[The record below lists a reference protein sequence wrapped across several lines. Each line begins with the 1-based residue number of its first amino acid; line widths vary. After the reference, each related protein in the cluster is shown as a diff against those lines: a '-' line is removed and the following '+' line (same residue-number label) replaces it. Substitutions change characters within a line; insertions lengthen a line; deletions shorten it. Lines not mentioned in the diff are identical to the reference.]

1 MDMVRSLRD
10 IVELAKA
17 RGTKT
22 CVVVAAEDPE
32 VLLAMDEAV
41 THGIARSIL
50 IGNLRGIEEAADTA
64 GVDISKHELVEEDD
78 PPTAAR
84 RGVQLVSE
92 GKANLVVKGLVST
105 SNVLKAVLGKD
116 GGLRTGRLLSHL
128 SVFEMPGSD
137 RLVIFSD
144 GAMNI
149 SPSLEEKAEIT
160 QNAIDVAHVLGMT
173 NPRVAIIAAIEYLN
187 SDMPATIDAACIS
200 KMAERGQIKGGIV
213 DGPLAL
219 DNAISPES
227 ARIKGIRSPV
237 AGRADILI
245 MPDIEAGN
253 VFYKTL
259 VYMADGCCAS
269 VVTGAGAPVVLTSRS
284 DSHASKFYSLALGI
298 VLS

>member
-1 MDMVRSLRD
+1 MLRSLSD
-10 IVELAKA
+10 IVGVAKA

-22 CVVVAAEDPE
+22 CVVVAAEDPD

-41 THGIARSIL
+41 THEIARSIL
-50 IGNLRGIEEAADTA
+50 VGSRQRIEIAATIA
-64 GVDISKHELVEEDD
+64 GVDISKHEIIEEDD
-78 PPTAAR
+78 PATAAR
-84 RGVQLVSE
+84 RGVQLVAA
-92 GKANLVVKGLVST
+92 GKADLVMKGLVST
-105 SNVLKAVLGKD
+105 SDVLKAVLCKE

-128 SVFEMPGSD
+128 SVFEMPGAD
-137 RLVIFSD
+137 KLAIFSD

-149 SPSLEEKAEIT
+149 APSLEEKAEIT
-160 QNAIDVAHVLGMT
+160 QNAIDIAHLLGMT
-173 NPRVAIIAAIEYLN
+173 EPRVAAIAAIEYVN

-219 DNAISPES
+219 DNAISAES
-227 ARIKGIRSPV
+227 AGIKKIVSPV

-259 VYMADGCCAS
+259 VYMGSGCCAS
-269 VVTGAGAPVVLTSRS
+269 IVAGAKAPVVLTSRS
-284 DSHASKFYSLALGI
+284 DSHEAKFYSLVLGI
-298 VLS
+298 AVS

>member
-1 MDMVRSLRD
+1 MVRSLRG

-32 VLLAMDEAV
+32 VLVAIDEAV
-41 THGIARSIL
+41 THGVARSIL
-50 IGNLRGIEEAADTA
+50 IGNLLRIEEAADIA
-64 GVDISKHELVEEDD
+64 GVDISKHELIEEAD

-84 RGVQLVSE
+84 RGVHMVSE
-92 GKANLVVKGLVST
+92 GDANLVMKGLVST
-105 SNVLKAVLGKD
+105 SDVLKAVLAKD
-116 GGLRTGRLLSHL
+116 GGLRTGKLLSHL

-149 SPSLEEKAEIT
+149 SPTLEEKAEIT
-160 QNAIDVAHVLGMT
+160 QNAINVAHLLGMA
-173 NPRVAIIAAIEYLN
+173 NPRVAIIAAIEYVN
-187 SDMPATIDAACIS
+187 SDMPATIDASCIS

-227 ARIKGIRSPV
+227 ARTKGITSPV

-259 VYMADGCCAS
+259 TYMAGGCCAS
-269 VVTGAGAPVVLTSRS
+269 IVVGAKAPVVLTSRS
-284 DSHASKFYSLALGI
+284 DSRESKFYSLALGI
-298 VLS
+298 ALS

>member
-1 MDMVRSLRD
+1 MVRSLRD

-32 VLLAMDEAV
+32 VLLAIDEAV
-41 THGIARSIL
+41 SCGIAKSIL
-50 IGNLRGIEEAADTA
+50 VGNLNKIEEAAGIA
-64 GVDISKHELVEEDD
+64 GVDISKHELVEEDG
-78 PPTAAR
+78 PAAAAR
-84 RGVQLVSE
+84 RGVRLVSE
-92 GKANLVVKGLVST
+92 GQANLVMKGLVST
-105 SNVLKAVLGKD
+105 SDVLKAVLSKD
-116 GGLRTGRLLSHL
+116 GGLRTGKLLSHL

-137 RLVIFSD
+137 RVVIFSD

-149 SPSLEEKAEIT
+149 APSLEEKAEIT
-160 QNAIDVAHVLGMT
+160 QNAINVAHVLGIA

-187 SDMPATIDAACIS
+187 SDMQATVDAACIS
-200 KMAERGQIKGGIV
+200 KMADRGQIKGGIV

-227 ARIKGIRSPV
+227 ARIKGIKSPV
-237 AGRADILI
+237 AGMADILI

-259 VYMADGCCAS
+259 VYMADGCSAS
-269 VVTGAGAPVVLTSRS
+269 VVASAGAPIVLTSRS
-284 DSHASKFYSLALGI
+284 DSHASKFYSLALG
-298 VLS
+298 VAMS

>member
-1 MDMVRSLRD
+1 MVKSLRD

-17 RGTKT
+17 RGTRT

-32 VLLAMDEAV
+32 VLLAVDEAV
-41 THGIARSIL
+41 NCGIAKSIL
-50 IGNLRGIEEAADTA
+50 IGNLHKIEEAAGIA
-64 GVDISKHELVEEDD
+64 GVDMSKHELVEEDD

-84 RGVQLVSE
+84 KGVKLVSE
-92 GKANLVVKGLVST
+92 GEANLVMKGLVST
-105 SNVLKAVLGKD
+105 SDVLKAVLSKD
-116 GGLRTGRLLSHL
+116 GGLRTGRLLSHM
-128 SVFEMPGSD
+128 SVFEMPGKD
-137 RLVIFSD
+137 RVAIFSD

-149 SPSLEEKAEIT
+149 APSLEEKVEIT
-160 QNAIDVAHVLGMT
+160 QNAINVAHVLGMS

-187 SDMPATIDAACIS
+187 SDMQATIDAACIS

-219 DNAISPES
+219 DNAVSPES

-237 AGRADILI
+237 AGWADILI

-259 VYMADGCCAS
+259 VYMASACCAS
-269 VVTGAGAPVVLTSRS
+269 IVAGAGAPVVLTSRS

-298 VLS
+298 AVS

>member
-1 MDMVRSLRD
+1 MVRSLRD

-17 RGTKT
+17 RGAKT

-32 VLLAMDEAV
+32 VLLAIDEAV
-41 THGIARSIL
+41 SCGIAKSIL
-50 IGNLRGIEEAADTA
+50 VGNLNKIEEAAGIA
-64 GVDISKHELVEEDD
+64 GVDISKHELVEEDG
-78 PPTAAR
+78 PAAAAR
-84 RGVQLVSE
+84 RGVRLVSE
-92 GKANLVVKGLVST
+92 GQANLVMKGLVST
-105 SNVLKAVLGKD
+105 SDVLKAVLSKD
-116 GGLRTGRLLSHL
+116 GGLRTGKLLSHL

-137 RLVIFSD
+137 RVVIFSD

-149 SPSLEEKAEIT
+149 APSLEEKAEIT
-160 QNAIDVAHVLGMT
+160 QNAINVAHVLGIA

-187 SDMPATIDAACIS
+187 SDMQATVDAACIS
-200 KMAERGQIKGGIV
+200 KMADRGQIKGGIV

-227 ARIKGIRSPV
+227 ARIKGIKSPV
-237 AGRADILI
+237 AGMADILI

-269 VVTGAGAPVVLTSRS
+269 VVAGAGAPIVLTSRS
-284 DSHASKFYSLALGI
+284 DSHASKFYSLALG
-298 VLS
+298 VAMS

>member
-1 MDMVRSLRD
+1 MVRSLRG

-32 VLLAMDEAV
+32 VLVAIDEAV
-41 THGIARSIL
+41 THGVARSIL
-50 IGNLRGIEEAADTA
+50 IGNLLKIEEAANIA

-84 RGVQLVSE
+84 RGVQMVSQGEAHLVM
-92 GKANLVVKGLVST
+92 KGLVST

-116 GGLRTGRLLSHL
+116 GGLRTGKLLSHL

-137 RLVIFSD
+137 RLAIFSD

-149 SPSLEEKAEIT
+149 APTLEEKAEIT
-160 QNAIDVAHVLGMT
+160 QNAIDVAHLLGIT
-173 NPRVAIIAAIEYLN
+173 SPRVAIITAIEYVN
-187 SDMPATIDAACIS
+187 SDMPATIDASCIS

-227 ARIKGIRSPV
+227 ARTKGIVSPV

-253 VFYKTL
+253 VFYKAL
-259 VYMADGCCAS
+259 VYMAGGCCAS
-269 VVTGAGAPVVLTSRS
+269 IVVGAKAPVVLTSRS
-284 DSHASKFYSLALGI
+284 DSRESKFYSLALGI
-298 VLS
+298 ALS